1 MVMTRLMKAGSER
14 VFPRK
19 FGVVKMVF
27 GTSISPSALK
37 QAGGVELL
45 PWSWLIGSGLT
56 DP

>member
-1 MVMTRLMKAGSER
+1 MVMTRLTKAGSER

-37 QAGGVELL
+37 
-45 PWSWLIGSGLT
+45 
-56 DP
+56 